1 MQCDAVL
8 RARRRKAPAA
18 ERRIRPVR
26 GAKREASELGR
37 MPNYRYG
44 RFESAR
50 CCAATASQA
59 AGWARLQ

>member
-26 GAKREASELGR
+26 GAKRETRPECLII
-37 MPNYRYG
+37 
-44 RFESAR
+44 
-50 CCAATASQA
+50 ATAVRVGEMSR
-59 AGWARLQ
+59 GHLRARLPAVLPCN